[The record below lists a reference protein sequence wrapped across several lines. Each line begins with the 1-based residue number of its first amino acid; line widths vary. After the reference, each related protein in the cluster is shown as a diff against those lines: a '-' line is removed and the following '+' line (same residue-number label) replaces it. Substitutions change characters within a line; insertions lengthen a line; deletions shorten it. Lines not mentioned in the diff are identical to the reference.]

1 MKENSKEVTSFQNE
15 AGLAEYLNKKHI
27 HQIKNF
33 FSDESKALKFLSS
46 VRADVQRNPKLLE
59 CTAESIVNSYMQM
72 AQIGFMPSTI
82 SGEGYVLP
90 YNNSKKVGGN
100 YVQVMEAQFQIGYQ
114 GFVTLFYT
122 AGVEKIAGEIIR
134 KNDKFSYING
144 ELNHEID
151 LFLSNKERGEAVG
164 AYIKVVF
171 RGETMVRF
179 MNAKDILAHGQRF
192 SKSYD
197 PAGKYSPWNPLNDPE
212 LNMWKKTVLKQM
224 AKLLPKNEMINT
236 AIAIDNGD
244 SILGDRLESAKEESS
259 SLTMGKL
266 LTTPNENKN
275 TKKKEEHNED
285 SQDGPAGTESDT
297 PDIDDANPF
306 PKK

>member
-1 MKENSKEVTSFQNE
+1 MNEKSKEITAFQSE

-33 FSDESKALKFLSS
+33 FSDEKKALKFLSS

-72 AQIGFMPSTI
+72 AQMGFMPSSV

-90 YNNSKKVGGN
+90 YNNSKKVGTQW
-100 YVQVMEAQFQIGYQ
+100 VQVMEAQFQVGYQ
-114 GFVTLFYT
+114 GFVTLMYQ
-122 AGVEKIAGEIIR
+122 AGIEKIAGEIIR
-134 KNDKFSYING
+134 KNDKFSYVNG

-151 LFLSNKERGEAVG
+151 LFKSNAERGEAVG

-179 MNAKDILAHGQRF
+179 MNAKDILAHGKRF

-197 PAGKYSPWNPLNDPE
+197 PKGKYSPWNEENDPE

-224 AKLLPKNEMINT
+224 QKLLPKNEIINL
-236 AIAIDNGD
+236 AIAIDNKD
-244 SILGDRLESAKEESS
+244 SILADRLESAKEESE
-259 SLTMGKL
+259 SLKMGNL
-266 LTTPNENKN
+266 LTTNERKN
-275 TKKKEEHNED
+275 TKKKEVNNED
-285 SQDGPAGTESDT
+285 NQDESQGAESNQT
-297 PDIDDANPF
+297 VIDDANPF
-306 PKK
+306 QK

>member
-1 MKENSKEVTSFQNE
+1 MTEKSKKIVPFESE
-15 AGLAEYLNKKHI
+15 AGLAVYLNKNYI
-27 HQIKNF
+27 NQIKNY
-33 FSDESKALKFLSS
+33 FSDEKKALKFLSS

-59 CTAESIVNSYMQM
+59 CTPESIVNSYMQM

-90 YNNSKKVGGN
+90 YNNSKKVGN
-100 YVQVMEAQFQIGYQ
+100 TWASVMEAQFQIGYQ

-122 AGVEKIAGEIIR
+122 AGVEKIMGEIIR

-151 LFLSNKERGEAVG
+151 LFKSNDERGEAVG

-179 MNAKDILAHGQRF
+179 MNAKDILAHGARF

-197 PAGKYSPWNPLNDPE
+197 AKGKFSPWNPANDPE

-224 AKLLPKNEMINT
+224 AKLLPKNEMINQ
-236 AIAIDNGD
+236 AIAIDNQD
-244 SILGDRLESAKEESS
+244 SIIADRLESAKEESQ
-259 SLTMGKL
+259 SLTMGNL
-266 LTTPNENKN
+266 LIPPKNDNTNNE
-275 TKKKEEHNED
+275 EEEINYEED
-285 SQDGPAGTESDT
+285 QDQSQGTESGPTDLF
-297 PDIDDANPF
+297 NGKG
-306 PKK
+306 KK

>member
-1 MKENSKEVTSFQNE
+1 MTEKSKKIARFETEV
-15 AGLAEYLNKKHI
+15 GLASYLNEKYI
-27 HQIKNF
+27 NQIKNF
-33 FSDESKALKFLSS
+33 FSDEKKALKFLSS

-59 CTAESIVNSYMQM
+59 CTPESIVNSYMTM
-72 AQIGFMPSTI
+72 AQLGFMPSTI

-90 YNNSKKVGGN
+90 YNNSKKSGN
-100 YVQVMEAQFQIGYQ
+100 TWVSVMEAQFQIGYQ

-122 AGVEKIAGEIIR
+122 AGVEKIMGEIIR

-151 LFLSNKERGEAVG
+151 LFKSNEERGEAIG

-171 RGETMVRF
+171 RGQTMVRF
-179 MNAKDILAHGQRF
+179 MNAKDILAHGARF

-197 PAGKYSPWNPLNDPE
+197 VSGKYSPWNPENDPE

-224 AKLLPKNEMINT
+224 AKYLPKNEIINQ
-236 AIAIDNGD
+236 AIAIDNND
-244 SILGDRLESAKEESS
+244 SILADRLESAKEESHD
-259 SLTMGKL
+259 LKMGNL
-266 LTTPNENKN
+266 LKSPNENK
-275 TKKKEEHNED
+275 KEEHDEENQDQAGESTESIED
-285 SQDGPAGTESDT
+285 S
-297 PDIDDANPF
+297 NPF

>member
-1 MKENSKEVTSFQNE
+1 MTEKSKNIVPFESE
-15 AGLAEYLNKKHI
+15 AGLAVYLNKNYI
-27 HQIKNF
+27 NQIKNY
-33 FSDESKALKFLSS
+33 FSDEKKALKFLSS

-59 CTAESIVNSYMQM
+59 CTPESIVNSYMQM

-90 YNNSKKVGGN
+90 YNNNKKIGN
-100 YVQVMEAQFQIGYQ
+100 EWKSIMEAQFQIGYQ

-122 AGVEKIAGEIIR
+122 AGVEKITGEIIR

-151 LFLSNKERGEAVG
+151 LFKSNKERGEAIG

-179 MNAKDILAHGQRF
+179 MNAKDILAHGARF

-197 PAGKYSPWNPLNDPE
+197 AKGKFSPWNPENDPE

-224 AKLLPKNEMINT
+224 AKLLPKNEMINK
-236 AIAIDNGD
+236 AIAIDNQD
-244 SILGDRLESAKEESS
+244 SIIGDRLESAKEESEP
-259 SLTMGKL
+259 LKMKNL
-266 LTTPNENKN
+266 LTTPNESKN
-275 TKKKEEHNED
+275 TKKKEENNED
-285 SQDGPAGTESDT
+285 NQDGPQGTESDT
-297 PDIDDANPF
+297 TDVIDLDNR
-306 PKK
+306 